1 MKCGVIG
8 LGSFG
13 SQVAKSL
20 FEQKTEVLVIDSDPS
35 RIAAF
40 KDFSTEAICAHLTD
54 ESSLKEVGIDN
65 LDTVIVALGDNFAEA
80 ILLTQL
86 LKHTLNINRVIVQTT
101 NYLYQEVLERIGA
114 DQVIFPEKESAI
126 KLADNLI
133 TYLPNTTRIT
143 EDFAVT
149 VIDLPEKLLG
159 KNVDDLHE
167 KFYGQVRCIGIIR
180 DDKTLITPAD
190 YFFEENDRIIMAG
203 DPDELFRLN
212 S

>member
-20 FEQKTEVLVIDSDPS
+20 FEQKTEVLVVDSDPS

-143 EDFAVT
+143 EDFAIT
-149 VIDLPEKLLG
+149 VINLPEKLLG
-159 KNVDDLHE
+159 KNIDDLHE

-180 DDKTLITPAD
+180 ANKTLITPAD
-190 YFFEENDRIIMAG
+190 YSFEEDDRVIMAG